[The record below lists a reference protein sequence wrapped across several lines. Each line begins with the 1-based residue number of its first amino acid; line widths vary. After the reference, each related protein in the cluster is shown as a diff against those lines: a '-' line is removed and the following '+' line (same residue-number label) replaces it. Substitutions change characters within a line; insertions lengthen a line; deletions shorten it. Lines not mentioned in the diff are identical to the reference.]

1 MTLLFSLL
9 LAQGTPGA
17 PPSAG
22 RGAQPITPDV
32 SANAQSPRWSPDGAS
47 LSYELNFHEKK
58 LVQTWVYRPG
68 QEPIQVQPRASSGS
82 SMTAGFQTS
91 GAEQVVH
98 ELDWS
103 PASLG
108 AVVYSASGADRDY
121 ELYLAQ
127 ADTLLGGSPIAPS
140 PGADGGAR
148 FSPDGNWIAFSSARS
163 GQGDIYLL
171 SVAHLEQPPKRIST
185 DTQASELYLSWSGDG
200 KRLAWVGHS
209 PKGDSIYVVDDLLR
223 PKPRVLVQLGQT
235 QTRPSFSP
243 DGQSMAFYSNHQQ
256 PERFDLLVQGPSGAP
271 RVLAEGVVLNHDGP
285 SWSPDGQHIVFV
297 ADDDAAFDPVLSVS
311 SLGGEPVL
319 VDTRTVGNSDLDLTQ
334 GTDGQLYLA
343 LSAQGRRSDPVR
355 DYKRLYVMALDL

>member
-1 MTLLFSLL
+1 MSLL
-9 LAQGTPGA
+9 LTMFLAQA
-17 PPSAG
+17 SPSSG
-22 RGAQPITPDV
+22 RGAQAVTPTV
-32 SANAQSPRWSPDGAS
+32 AANAQSPRWAPDGSS
-47 LSYELNFHEKK
+47 LAYELNFHEKK

-68 QEPIQVQPRASSGS
+68 QEPTQVQPRASSGS
-82 SMTAGFQTS
+82 GMTTGFQTS
-91 GAEQVVH
+91 GSEQVVH

-108 AVVYSASGADRDY
+108 AVVYAASGMDRDY

-127 ADTLLGGSPIAPS
+127 ADTLLGGSPIAAS

-148 FSPDGNWIAFSSARS
+148 FSPDGKWIAFSSARS

-185 DTQASELYLSWSGDG
+185 DERASELYLSWSGDG
-200 KRLAWVGHS
+200 QRLAWVGHS
-209 PKGDSIYVVDDLLR
+209 TQGDNIYVVEDLLR

-243 DGQSMAFYSNHQQ
+243 DGRSVAFYSNHQDA
-256 PERFDLLVQGPSGAP
+256 ERFDLMIQGPSGSP

-297 ADDDAAFDPVLSVS
+297 SDDDAAFDPVLAVS
-311 SLGGEPVL
+311 PSGGAPTL
-319 VDTRTVGNSDLDLTQ
+319 VDTRTVGNGDLDLTQ

-343 LSAQGRRSDPVR
+343 LSAQGRRNDPVR
-355 DYKRLYVMALDL
+355 DYKRMYVMALAL